1 MELPIDYQKELKDF
15 IKIISHDLR
24 GPIRH
29 IKSFH
34 NILMDDIVLDEE
46 QQELKGYMDDAIDH
60 LENQL
65 EGMLTLS
72 RINTSELNIT
82 EIDIKILLEDI
93 SESLNEKIN
102 SSVFS
107 ISAPKEL
114 IVFTDRD
121 RLYRA
126 CFEVIDNALKFH
138 QAGIPAQVVIA
149 AIIEGDN
156 VKITIS
162 DQGIGID
169 DKYFQDIYQP
179 FRCLNHQEDYP
190 GSGMGLT
197 LCQKALL
204 GIKGSINVKKSAIQG
219 CQFTITIPINANE

>member
-1 MELPIDYQKELKDF
+1 VALPIDYQKELKDF

-34 NILMDDIVLDEE
+34 NILMADIDLDEE

-60 LENQL
+60 LESQL
-65 EGMLTLS
+65 EGILTLS
-72 RINTSELNIT
+72 RINTTELNIT
-82 EIDIKILLEDI
+82 EVAIKTLLEEI
-93 SESLNEKIN
+93 SESLHQQIA
-102 SSVFS
+102 SCIFS
-107 ISAPKEL
+107 IDIPEEVN
-114 IVFTDRD
+114 VFTDRD

-138 QAGIPAQVVIA
+138 PAGIPAQV
-149 AIIEGDN
+149 AITAIMEGGN
-156 VKITIS
+156 VKIIIS

-169 DKYFQDIYQP
+169 EKYFDDIYMP
-179 FRCLNHQEDYP
+179 FRCLNHQEDYI

-197 LCQKALL
+197 LCQKALV
-204 GIKGSINVKKSAIQG
+204 GIKGSIDVKKNEIQG
-219 CQFTITIPINANE
+219 CQFTITVPINAH